1 MKDKFELFK
10 NRNKEMRGL
19 IEKDK
24 FNSLREK
31 KVCVNSPNTCKE
43 QHVKSLIYM
52 PDINYVKLHKFLHGC
67 CLKKLDDTFS
77 DDIDIKNAKRKDL
90 IAWKKEFAKKR
101 LTNKGRVL
109 RFIPLLVEKK
119 VVEKEIYINIKE
131 DITYSFKY
139 YIVSTWLNDMRLKNN
154 TIFPIKSIDYFEL
167 YPKKIDDSIKNNL
180 NILAKTSKNIKN
192 DIFISYFYKNK
203 IKYKNIIFAIIKIL
217 NDFSKKKDDLE
228 IKLLIDI
235 SIKDLRKIIID
246 LNNLNSLITDE
257 YEIDIERINKYIVS
271 RALCCPFNPD
281 ELINGSLSSTI
292 LNNSII
298 QDLMKIIYSEIL
310 KIIQVSFPTAE
321 ENVNFLNEQREKN
334 KQNKINILNDKS
346 VEENLLI
353 KELKKAGI
361 KYKLF
366 GEIIEDENAKLD
378 EFMNNVDNTDVNE
391 RNDKE
396 LFDNIY
402 DVNNDNK
409 GDEDNNNN
417 YNEHK
422 LTTYDND
429 SDDGNML
436 CEDMGFIY
444 N

>member
-1 MKDKFELFK
+1 
-10 NRNKEMRGL
+10 
-19 IEKDK
+19 
-24 FNSLREK
+24 
-31 KVCVNSPNTCKE
+31 
-43 QHVKSLIYM
+43 
-52 PDINYVKLHKFLHGC
+52 
-67 CLKKLDDTFS
+67 
-77 DDIDIKNAKRKDL
+77 
-90 IAWKKEFAKKR
+90 
-101 LTNKGRVL
+101 
-109 RFIPLLVEKK
+109 
-119 VVEKEIYINIKE
+119 
-131 DITYSFKY
+131 
-139 YIVSTWLNDMRLKNN
+139 
-154 TIFPIKSIDYFEL
+154 
-167 YPKKIDDSIKNNL
+167 
-180 NILAKTSKNIKN
+180 
-192 DIFISYFYKNK
+192 
-203 IKYKNIIFAIIKIL
+203 
-217 NDFSKKKDDLE
+217 
-228 IKLLIDI
+228 
-235 SIKDLRKIIID
+235 
-246 LNNLNSLITDE
+246 
-257 YEIDIERINKYIVS
+257 
-271 RALCCPFNPD
+271 
-281 ELINGSLSSTI
+281 
-292 LNNSII
+292 
-298 QDLMKIIYSEIL
+298 MKIIYSEIL

-429 SDDGNML
+429 SDDENML